1 MGRHIGS
8 KNIKSNV
15 RPSASNLSTEERIHF
30 IANIIIDKIIEDQ
43 KNGGTLFK
51 KLML

>member
-15 RPSASNLSTEERIHF
+15 RPSVSNLSTEERIHF

-43 KNGGTLFK
+43 KNGGILFK

>member
-1 MGRHIGS
+1 M
-8 KNIKSNV
+8 KQNITNKTIQCNTKFS
-15 RPSASNLSTEERIHF
+15 SSSLTTKDRIHF

>member
-15 RPSASNLSTEERIHF
+15 RPSASNLSTKDRIHF

-43 KNGGTLFK
+43 KNGGILFK

>member
-15 RPSASNLSTEERIHF
+15 RPLASNLSTEERIHF

-43 KNGGTLFK
+43 KNGGILFK

>member
-1 MGRHIGS
+1 MGRHIGN
-8 KNIKSNV
+8 KNIKSNI
-15 RPSASNLSTEERIHF
+15 RSSTSNLSTEERIHL
-30 IANIIIDKIIEDQ
+30 IANIIIDKIVEDQ